1 MMNLWRVFY
10 DLPQVPFYKE
20 PISPRNLFVMSN
32 NITESSLKDDI
43 STAALEYVEYQE
55 GVVQT
60 LRERQL
66 VLISLAGI
74 LFVIHL
80 LF

>member
-1 MMNLWRVFY
+1 MITNVTA
-10 DLPQVPFYKE
+10 
-20 PISPRNLFVMSN
+20 SSN
-32 NITESSLKDDI
+32 KDDI

-60 LRERQL
+60 LRERQV

-74 LFVIHL
+74 LFIIHL

>member
-1 MMNLWRVFY
+1 MG
-10 DLPQVPFYKE
+10 LPQVPFYKE

-32 NITESSLKDDI
+32 NVTESSLKDDI
-43 STAALEYVEYQE
+43 STAAIEFVEIQE
-55 GVVQT
+55 GELQM

-66 VLISLAGI
+66 VLISLAGF
-74 LFVIHL
+74 LFIIHL

>member
-1 MMNLWRVFY
+1 
-10 DLPQVPFYKE
+10 
-20 PISPRNLFVMSN
+20 MSN
-32 NITESSLKDDI
+32 NVTESSLKDDI

-60 LRERQL
+60 LRERQI

>member
-1 MMNLWRVFY
+1 
-10 DLPQVPFYKE
+10 
-20 PISPRNLFVMSN
+20 MSN

-43 STAALEYVEYQE
+43 STAAIEFVEIQE
-55 GVVQT
+55 GELQM

-66 VLISLAGI
+66 VLISLAAI